1 MRFLPQTQV
10 LKDLFDDRTLVDE
23 ANDSHFAGALGADK
37 RICFVDLSDEVG
49 PASAYYVNPDSATR
63 PSPTTYKWD
72 VWSTSLDLGLLE
84 RSKQQEQWLSICDSK
99 RFWGLPPQDAIKRRI
114 NCILRRTQFMSY
126 LSASYEILDKKTA
139 ARCGPPHSN
148 VNAIF

>member
-23 ANDSHFAGALGADK
+23 ANDSHFARALGADK

-49 PASAYYVNPDSATR
+49 PASAYYVNSDSATR

-72 VWSTSLDLGLLE
+72 VWSTSLELGLLE
-84 RSKQQEQWLSICDSK
+84 RSKKQEQWLSVCNYK
-99 RFWGLPPQDAIKRRI
+99 RFWGLPPQNAIKRRI
-114 NCILRRTQFMSY
+114 NCVLRRTQFTSY
-126 LSASYEILDKKTA
+126 
-139 ARCGPPHSN
+139 
-148 VNAIF
+148 